1 MFTQALF
8 NTPPQDPLLRLFLK
22 FHVAADYAS
31 DAQFKLQALDALR
44 AGNHLKRLKLEAVER
59 NLLSENLSPLGL
71 CALCH
76 LYKVNAAFVVGRTY
90 FVVGE
95 PTHAARDGKID
106 RLFASTD
113 LLLVNPSKLMYAVSH
128 YTLAELAHMA
138 AVLRLP
144 AVGTKA
150 ALFAEISTYLS
161 QKYNGF
167 K

>member
-8 NTPPQDPLLRLFLK
+8 TSPPQDPLLRLFFK

-44 AGNHLKRLKLEAVER
+44 AGNHLKRLKLEVER
-59 NLLSENLSPLGL
+59 NLLSEDLSPLGL

-76 LYKVNAAFVVGRTY
+76 LYQVNAAFVVGRTY

-95 PTHAARDGKID
+95 PTHVARDGKID

-113 LLLVNPSKLMYAVSH
+113 LLRVNPSKLLYAVSH
-128 YTLAELAHMA
+128 YTLGDLAHMA

>member
-44 AGNHLKRLKLEAVER
+44 AGNHLKR

-76 LYKVNAAFVVGRTY
+76 LYKVDAAFVVGRTY

-128 YTLAELAHMA
+128 YTLADLAHMA

>member
-8 NTPPQDPLLRLFLK
+8 NPPQQDPLLRLFLK

-44 AGNHLKRLKLEAVER
+44 AGQHLKRLKLEQVER

-90 FVVGE
+90 FVVGDA
-95 PTHAARDGKID
+95 THVARDGVIT
-106 RLFASTD
+106 RRFASTN
-113 LLLVNPSKLMYAVSH
+113 LLLVNPSKLLYAVSH
-128 YTLAELAHMA
+128 YTLADLTRMA
-138 AVLRLP
+138 AALRL
-144 AVGTKA
+144 AGGTKA